1 MISFISDMHGA
12 WKNSLK
18 RIKKLFQLHIPI
30 LTYLARALRLEVLL
44 DEPEEVLLVHAGGRV
59 DVRVHLPHVV
69 KVAVGDGLLRRQLP
83 VFREGKYTAL

>member
-1 MISFISDMHGA
+1 MHGA